1 MALVCIGGVSYLY
14 TRLIY
19 LTCCTNELNNNNIPF
34 ISTANS
40 RQIVITERSPL
51 INRRD
56 SQSST
61 DDDDDK
67 NDNLIEDTRD
77 PWIHQSRQVSTFK
90 NKNQDNVIIVLLD
103 KFADTLH
110 PKTVRFHPISE
121 EHVTFSKE
129 EYERRNHEFFDNI
142 KVLYRNPAQLYEIYK
157 ELKVI
162 KARMPKLETIYEHP
176 DEDAQ
181 KNAA

>member
-19 LTCCTNELNNNNIPF
+19 STCFTNEGGNNNNNPI
-34 ISTANS
+34 IS
-40 RQIVITERSPL
+40 RQIQITERSPL

-56 SQSST
+56 SQPST
-61 DDDDDK
+61 DDDDDD
-67 NDNLIEDTRD
+67 DNVIEDNRD

-90 NKNQDNVIIVLLD
+90 TQDNLIIVLLD

-110 PKTVRFHPISE
+110 PKTVRFHPLSE

-129 EYERRNHEFFDNI
+129 EYQRRNPEYINNI
-142 KVLYRNPAQLYEIYK
+142 NNLYQNPVQLCEIYK

-162 KARMPKLETIYEHP
+162 KAGMPKLETIYEHP
-176 DEDAQ
+176 DEETQENSA
-181 KNAA
+181 